1 MGQEIL
7 EAWQEKKFTKKDAN
21 MQLLFHVQ
29 EINSS
34 YDIPPY
40 QINCKFTQSED
51 FQEGKVA
58 KYKSKSLLG
67 PLFTV

>member
-1 MGQEIL
+1 
-7 EAWQEKKFTKKDAN
+7 

-67 PLFTV
+67 PLCTV